1 MVQRKNIKLNVEIEV
16 AVPKDITEDEKRLKL
31 IEDGILKVI
40 SKSMYEEGLA
50 FKIIKAKF
58 DHLWNEFGL
67 MYAYTW
73 ALGIRIQHKYPIDMP
88 A

>member
-16 AVPKDITEDEKRLKL
+16 MVPRDITEDEKRLKL

-50 FKIIKAKF
+50 FKIIRAKF
-58 DHLWNEFGL
+58 DYG
-67 MYAYTW
+67 
-73 ALGIRIQHKYPIDMP
+73 
-88 A
+88 